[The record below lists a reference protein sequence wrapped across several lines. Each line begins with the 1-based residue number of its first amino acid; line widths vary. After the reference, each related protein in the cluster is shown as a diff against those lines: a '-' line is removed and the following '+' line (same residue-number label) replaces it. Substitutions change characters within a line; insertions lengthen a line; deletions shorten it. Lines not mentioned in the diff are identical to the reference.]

1 MTSTNSFPIFDGH
14 NDALLHL
21 YLPARGGGRSFF
33 DRSERGHVDLP
44 RARAGGLA
52 GSFFAVFVPRESAL
66 QSGQE
71 MPDDDLT
78 ITATGYEVRLAP
90 AIERTYAQRVTIG
103 MMALLFRLEAE
114 SQGQLTVARTT
125 ADIISAMN
133 RGALAAVLHFEGAEA
148 IDPELDALEVF
159 YAAGLRSL
167 GITWSRPNV
176 FGHGVPFKYPA
187 SPDTGPGLTGAGR
200 DLVRACNRL
209 GILLDLAHLNE
220 RGFWDVAALST

>member
-1 MTSTNSFPIFDGH
+1 MASTNPLPIFDGH
-14 NDALLHL
+14 NDALLSL
-21 YLPARGGGRSFF
+21 YLPARSGGGRSFLT
-33 DRSERGHVDLP
+33 RSERGHVDLP

-52 GSFFAVFVPRESAL
+52 GGFFAVFVPRESAL

-78 ITATGYEVRLAP
+78 ITSAGYGVRLAP

-148 IDPELDALEVF
+148 IDPVLDALEVF

-167 GITWSRPNV
+167 GITW
-176 FGHGVPFKYPA
+176 
-187 SPDTGPGLTGAGR
+187 
-200 DLVRACNRL
+200 
-209 GILLDLAHLNE
+209 
-220 RGFWDVAALST
+220 